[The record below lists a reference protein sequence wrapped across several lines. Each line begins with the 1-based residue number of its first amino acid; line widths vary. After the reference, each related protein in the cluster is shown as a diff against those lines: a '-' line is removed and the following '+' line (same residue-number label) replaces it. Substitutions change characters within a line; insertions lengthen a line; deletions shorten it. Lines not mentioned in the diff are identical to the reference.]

1 MAPRSTIPHSIQ
13 AAAERAVAEHAGV
26 DAVVLFGSRARG
38 DHRPDSDFDLAVIGK
53 RPDDATRAILD
64 AHPGIERVH
73 TARPA
78 DLRRKGNTANAI
90 EAAIVRQGIVVAGA
104 WRRPRHRKEK
114 LDVSTA
120 ELAQNLT
127 SAARELSRAI
137 QFTAIALNAD
147 SLHDLGATTDAFDAA
162 ERTGKAI
169 LWSYGQHPKKV
180 HNLAALAD
188 QLENDIT
195 TDDDR
200 AQRQRLAAIL
210 RDLNGLSPQGHVATY
225 GGTGIFEITEDT
237 ADRAAKVAQLLGAT
251 LRRVA
256 THHIPPRDHDDPEGL
271 QALDYLHQST
281 LESVK
286 GTAKALDEHTPE
298 PLRHATLGWLNAAA
312 DASATLA
319 TRQARAASG
328 NGPNA
333 ANAAR
338 DANARTLR
346 ELAGRWLDAERGA
359 PPPPAAPPRR
369 EPPTPRHR
377 DAKRVA
383 AAIVSAPTA
392 ARRSLDTDPGSNLH
406 MSAQA
411 WRDLKAEATH
421 LLEHDGP
428 ADHRHGRVRA
438 LASALTGTAEQHLT
452 SADYHRAAD
461 TLDYRSRVIHATAM
475 AASISDRAAQ
485 ARTSK
490 AINPTD
496 ARSCATMRKCTEA
509 TRALDLAPIT
519 TREDAL
525 VRITPNLTREGK
537 GHVEHV
543 IELLR
548 RFDWRLVRIEDKL
561 GFDRESPTQTRDL

>member
-78 DLRRKGNTANAI
+78 DLRRRANTANAI

-104 WRRPRHRKEK
+104 WPRPRHRKEN

-147 SLHDLGATTDAFDAA
+147 ALHDPDATSDAFDAA

-169 LWSYGQHPKKV
+169 LWSYGDHPKNV

-195 TDDDR
+195 TDEDR
-200 AQRQRLAAIL
+200 TERQRLAAIL

-256 THHIPPRDHDDPEGL
+256 THHVPPRDDDPNGL
-271 QALDYLHQST
+271 QGLDYLHQST
-281 LESVK
+281 LESVN
-286 GTAKALDEHTPE
+286 GAAKALDEHTPE

-312 DASATLA
+312 DASAILA
-319 TRQARAASG
+319 TRQAQTASG
-328 NGPNA
+328 NDPNA
-333 ANAAR
+333 ATATR
-338 DANARTLR
+338 EANAGTLR

-359 PPPPAAPPRR
+359 PPPPAAPPKHI
-369 EPPTPRHR
+369 PPTPQRQR
-377 DAKRVA
+377 AQRLA
-383 AAIVSAPTA
+383 AAIVSAPTG
-392 ARRSLDTDPGSNLH
+392 ARRSLDTDPGSTLR
-406 MSAQA
+406 MSTQA
-411 WRDLKAEATH
+411 WYDLKAEAT
-421 LLEHDGP
+421 LVLEHDGP
-428 ADHRHGRVRA
+428 ADHRHGHVRA
-438 LASALTGTAEQHLT
+438 LASGLTGTAEQHLT

-509 TRALDLAPIT
+509 TRGLDLASIT
-519 TREDAL
+519 DRETAL
-525 VRITPNLTREGK
+525 VRIAPNLTREGK

-548 RFDWRLVRIEDKL
+548 RFDWRLTRIEYKL
-561 GFDRESPTQTRDL
+561 GLGRESPTRTRDL

>member
-1 MAPRSTIPHSIQ
+1 MAQRSTIPHSIQ

-53 RPDDATRAILD
+53 RPDDATGAILD
-64 AHPGIERVH
+64 AHPRIEKVH

-78 DLRRKGNTANAI
+78 DLRRKRNTANAI

-104 WRRPRHRKEK
+104 WRRPRHRKEN
-114 LDVSTA
+114 LDVSSA

-137 QFTAIALNAD
+137 QFTAIALNAE
-147 SLHDLGATTDAFDAA
+147 SLHDLDATTDAFDAA

-169 LWSYGQHPKKV
+169 LWSYGEHPKKV

-200 AQRQRLAAIL
+200 AERQRLAAIL
-210 RDLNGLSPQGHVATY
+210 RDPNGLSPQGHVASY
-225 GGTGIFEITEDT
+225 GATGVFEITEDT

-256 THHIPPRDHDDPEGL
+256 THHVPPRDDDDPEGL

-286 GTAKALDEHTPE
+286 GAAKALDEYTPE

-312 DASATLA
+312 DASAILA
-319 TRQARAASG
+319 TRQANTASG
-328 NGPNA
+328 NDRNA
-333 ANAAR
+333 GKAAR
-338 DANARTLR
+338 EANARTLR

-359 PPPPAAPPRR
+359 PPPRAAPPKHI
-369 EPPTPRHR
+369 PPTPQHQRAQR
-377 DAKRVA
+377 LA
-383 AAIVSAPTA
+383 AAILSAPTA
-392 ARRSLDTDPGSNLH
+392 ARTTVNTDPGSTLR

-411 WRDLKAEATH
+411 WHDLKADAT
-421 LLEHDGP
+421 LVLEHDGP
-428 ADHRHGRVRA
+428 PRHRHSRVRD
-438 LASALTGTAEQHLT
+438 LASRLTGTAEQHLG

-475 AASISDRAAQ
+475 ATNISDRAAH

-496 ARSCATMRKCTEA
+496 ARSCATMRRCTEA
-509 TRALDLAPIT
+509 TRALDVASIT
-519 TREDAL
+519 NREAAL
-525 VRITPNLTREGK
+525 VRIAPNLTREGK

-548 RFDWRLVRIEDKL
+548 RLDWRLTRIEYKL
-561 GFDRESPTQTRDL
+561 GLGRQSPTQTRDL